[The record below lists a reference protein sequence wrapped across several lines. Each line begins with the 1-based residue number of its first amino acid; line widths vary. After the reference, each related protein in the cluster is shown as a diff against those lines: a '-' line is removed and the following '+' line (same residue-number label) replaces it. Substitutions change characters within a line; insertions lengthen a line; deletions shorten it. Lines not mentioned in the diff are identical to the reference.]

1 MRTEVRVNHW
11 ASTALSLLPSSR
23 PFSGA
28 WKKGDRGPAQDNDL
42 SSHPWE
48 VSITAFISLFL
59 FIVVTLGPSFGAAA
73 KSPEEIWKELEKVSS
88 VEREKKL
95 IEGAKSE
102 GEMIWYTNSGLEN
115 ATRYIQ
121 AFKKIYPF
129 INAQVWRSK
138 TRQVIQRVIAEAN
151 AGRHIVDVIK
161 PSTDLLPVLLEKN
174 LIARYETPTRAIYP
188 AHAKSTYFTNMN
200 YAFRVFAFNPRKLA
214 RKEVPKTWDE
224 LLQPRWKGEI
234 LFDESSLE
242 EVVALLAAWGREK
255 TMNYFTRLSQQQL
268 LIRVGRDT
276 TTQMM
281 MAGEAPLAVTT
292 YAYNNESLR
301 ATNAPVDWVAE
312 DLIPALMY
320 PLTLARNAPH
330 PYSAALFYDFLLSEQ
345 GQQLIAKE
353 GRIVA
358 HPKVDPIYPR
368 MKELQGLLGTS
379 RVQLNTVEQNH
390 KLYKDGLQILDEIVL
405 KRKSAS
411 P

>member
-1 MRTEVRVNHW
+1 MNC
-11 ASTALSLLPSSR
+11 TAAILLLLTIGCFTSP
-23 PFSGA
+23 PTGY
-28 WKKGDRGPAQDNDL
+28 
-42 SSHPWE
+42 
-48 VSITAFISLFL
+48 
-59 FIVVTLGPSFGAAA
+59 AATP
-73 KSPEEIWKELEKVSS
+73 PEEIWKSLERLPPA
-88 VEREKKL
+88 EREKKL
-95 IEGAKSE
+95 IDGAKNE
-102 GEMIWYTNSGLEN
+102 GVMIWYTNSGLEN
-115 ATRYIQ
+115 ATGYIQ
-121 AFKKIYPF
+121 AFKKHYPF
-129 INAQVWRSK
+129 IDAQVWRSK

-161 PSTDLLPVLLEKN
+161 PSTDLLPALLEKN
-174 LIARYETPTRAIYP
+174 LIGRYETPNRAIYP
-188 AHAKSTYFTNMN
+188 AHAKATYFTNMN
-200 YAFRVFAFNPRKLA
+200 YAFRVFAFNPRKVT
-214 RKEVPKTWDE
+214 RKDAPKTWED

-242 EVVALLAAWGREK
+242 EVVALLATWGREK
-255 TMNYFTRLSQQQL
+255 TVNYFTRLSQQQL

-353 GRIVA
+353 GRVVA

-390 KLYKDGLQILDEIVL
+390 KLYKDGLQILDEIIL
-405 KRKSAS
+405 KRKSS
-411 P
+411 SM

>member
-1 MRTEVRVNHW
+1 MNP
-11 ASTALSLLPSSR
+11 ASTVPSLRPSPR
-23 PFSGA
+23 LCPGE
-28 WKKGDRGPAQDNDL
+28 WKEEGRAPAQDKAFQL
-42 SSHPWE
+42 SLRCS
-48 VSITAFISLFL
+48 VTTFIFFLVFVVLTA
-59 FIVVTLGPSFGAAA
+59 GPSFGAGT
-73 KSPEEIWKELEKVSS
+73 KSPEEIWKELERLSQA
-88 VEREKKL
+88 EREKKL
-95 IEGAKSE
+95 IEGAKNE

-115 ATRYIQ
+115 ASRYIQ
-121 AFKKIYPF
+121 VFKQIYPF

-161 PSTDLLPVLLEKN
+161 PSTDLLPALFERN
-174 LIARYETPTRAIYP
+174 LIGRYETPTRAIYP

-200 YAFRVFAFNPRKLA
+200 YAFRVFAFNPRKVA
-214 RKEVPKTWDE
+214 RKDVPKTWDE

-255 TMNYFTRLSQQQL
+255 TVNYFTRLSQQQL

-320 PLTLARNAPH
+320 PLTVARNAPH

-353 GRIVA
+353 GRVVA

-368 MKELQGLLGTS
+368 MKEIQGLLGTS

-411 P
+411 L